1 MTAQELLYD
10 ARALLD
16 EYNSGGV
23 PLSAE
28 ETAEIDTNAIR
39 YIYSGLCEIYPYA
52 RFYKSETI
60 QHRPTDEQRNDGTWL
75 EYDMPSDLGDIERM
89 AVVNKRYELDVISQ
103 LEGNKLYISPCDDLD
118 IRITYKPRP
127 TRPAITDELPIKHSI
142 AEQFMVYYVAA
153 KIAITEL
160 PDHANF
166 LEQKSNELLMMAMRA
181 QPAKEVPIVDVY
193 FRGRYG
199 EI

>member
-10 ARALLD
+10 SRALLD

-28 ETAEIDTNAIR
+28 ETVEIDTNALR

-52 RFYKSETI
+52 RFYKTQLIE
-60 QHRPTDEQRNDGTWL
+60 HRPTQEQKNLGTWL
-75 EYDMPSDLGDIERM
+75 EYDLASDLGDIERM
-89 AVVNKRYELDVISQ
+89 TVTNGKYEIDAISQ
-103 LEGNKLYISPCDDLD
+103 REGDKLYITPCDDID
-118 IRITYKPRP
+118 IRISYKPRP
-127 TRPAITDELPIKHSI
+127 TRPTITDELPVKHPI

-166 LEQKSNELLMMAMRA
+166 LEQKANELFMMARRPL
-181 QPAKEVPIVDVY
+181 PAKEVAITDVY
-193 FRGRYG
+193 FRGTYG